1 MIPLVFRDPSA
12 KRNSGIWEKN
22 TARDLTWG
30 QFCEQIK
37 VINMGGV
44 LFFEQLPLV
53 LLFTSSVQIQRVYH
67 EDFQQTTPHGVYA
80 D

>member
-1 MIPLVFRDPSA
+1 MIPLVFREPSA

-37 VINMGGV
+37 VINMGGYCF
-44 LFFEQLPLV
+44 LNSYL
-53 LLFTSSVQIQRVYH
+53 
-67 EDFQQTTPHGVYA
+67 
-80 D
+80 